1 MDDRAQ
7 RSRRQAWQLAA
18 TGSAPGSNLR
28 PTATASAAS
37 AASTAASS
45 RRSSSFYVS
54 SAMTLAASQNLPAV
68 LNDPNKGKGRR
79 GYELCLKSTSYSTL
93 IHCDKCAELTG
104 SLKLG
109 NVTVFV

>member
-37 AASTAASS
+37 AASSAASS

-79 GYELCLKSTSYSTL
+79 GYELCLKSTS
-93 IHCDKCAELTG
+93 
-104 SLKLG
+104 
-109 NVTVFV
+109 